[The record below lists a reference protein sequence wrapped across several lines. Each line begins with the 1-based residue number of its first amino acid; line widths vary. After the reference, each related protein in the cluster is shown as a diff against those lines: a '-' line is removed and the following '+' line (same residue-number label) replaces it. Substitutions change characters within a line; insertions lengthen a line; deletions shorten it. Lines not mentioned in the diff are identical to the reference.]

1 MSKKKYKFQSTIEN
15 NSNSLTEKNQV
26 LKRHYPV
33 HISYLQ
39 KYTFMDDDDADAY
52 DIDKLYLVPVCRSYI
67 AIT

>member
-1 MSKKKYKFQSTIEN
+1 M
-15 NSNSLTEKNQV
+15 
-26 LKRHYPV
+26 